1 MKQGLRPFA
10 NAVFVMSEVTNMFD
24 VIPPANQPTPSATA
38 LLLFDRAM
46 RIRAISPEIV
56 RAAQYLDGL
65 SDNQLAELGIN
76 RSDIEDTINRY
87 I

>member
-1 MKQGLRPFA
+1 
-10 NAVFVMSEVTNMFD
+10 MFD
-24 VIPPANQPTPSATA
+24 VIPPENQPPPSATA
-38 LLLFDRAM
+38 LQLFDRAM
-46 RIRAISPEIV
+46 RIRAISPELV

-65 SDNQLAELGIN
+65 SDNQLADLGIN